1 MGYSLDS
8 IVKEYLAEIGDN
20 NLSRY
25 RQIYTIAVSGIRE
38 FNMDTTGVPKIAEL
52 EVLSTDRAD
61 LPNDYLQYSRIAICG
76 RDGRLH
82 SLGKN
87 NDLCLN
93 QSFDDCGDP
102 ERHTSSNNVGGG
114 FIQWSIDGYVDNFR
128 NGEMMGRFFGIGGGN
143 NDNGYYRIDKANNQI
158 LFGNLPSGIETVI
171 MEYIADINA
180 VDGDFEV
187 HPFLVETLK
196 AWIRYKQF
204 NNNPNSSMGRID
216 MAKKDYFREKRSS
229 NARFRATTVNDW
241 LEAFRIANKAA
252 PKF

>member
-38 FNMDTTGVPKIAEL
+38 LNMDTTGVPKIAEL
-52 EVLSTDRAD
+52 DVLPTDRAN
-61 LPNDYLQYSRIAICG
+61 LPNDYLQYSKIAICG

-82 SLGKN
+82 SLGR
-87 NDLCLN
+87 NDSLCLN
-93 QSFDDCGDP
+93 QSFDDCGD
-102 ERHTSSNNVGGG
+102 EIRHTSTNNTAGGLLP
-114 FIQWSIDGYVDNFR
+114 WSIDGFVDNFR
-128 NGEMMGRFFGIGGGN
+128 NGELMGRFFGIGGGN
-143 NDNGYYRIDKANNQI
+143 NANGYYRIDRANNQI
-158 LFGNLPSGIETVI
+158 LFGDLPSGIETII

-187 HPFLVETLK
+187 HPFIVETLK
-196 AWIRYKQF
+196 SWIRYKQF
-204 NNNPNSSMGRID
+204 NNNPNSSMGRIE
-216 MAKKDYFREKRSS
+216 MAKKDYFREKRMSTE
-229 NARFRATTVNDW
+229 RFGTTVESDW
-241 LEAFRIANKAA
+241 LEAFRFGNKAA